1 MKNKIGTYL
10 QQHREAKHL
19 TLEQVAEHTGI
30 REPYLAA
37 LEEGDF
43 HKIPGDVFI
52 RGFLRNY
59 GNYLGL
65 DGNGLVEAYRTGS
78 EPEKIL
84 KSPEPLVPQ
93 PELPKSSDTIILRPE
108 TFAGKKQAKTEP
120 PVPQPASPKT
130 ESSQAPE
137 PFDKV
142 QALKDMEPVGYGNSR
157 RTAQEAQAP
166 QKRKKEAMEATQVM
180 KPVKPAAQAAPTKPE
195 AAKEAAGPEPQTAP
209 GPKAAQPV
217 AGTGKPEAPKGEET
231 AKRLDKTGEKKAPQP
246 EKPAA
251 NGAQAAAVGKKPA
264 GKGTEPQKSHESPKE
279 ALKKVETALNRE
291 NMEEAL
297 DASKAKVGGVL
308 DRIRDFIDENL
319 YETVPEDEAGEE
331 YGAAGGADSK
341 TPAFSFKVFT
351 GVFVACLAVF
361 TVVMAYFVFGGK
373 TTPDL
378 KATTNI
384 TDGVKSD
391 HSSEKSE
398 KEKQA
403 AAEAQPKKEEEES
416 KGDEKTLGKGN
427 GVTVVVTYKKPV
439 WTQTTID
446 GKQVEAAT
454 VPKGSTRTYKGSKS
468 ISVNVGS
475 IRDVV
480 ITVNGKEIPYG
491 SKEWGVVTRTFKAK

>member
-10 QQHREAKHL
+10 RQHREENHL

-37 LEEGDF
+37 LEDGDF

-84 KSPEPLVPQ
+84 KTAEHLVPE
-93 PELPKSSDTIILRPE
+93 PELPKSSDTMILGPKPFSGTRGDQSADRAEKPAAE
-108 TFAGKKQAKTEP
+108 AGDHQ
-120 PVPQPASPKT
+120 
-130 ESSQAPE
+130 PE

-142 QALKDMEPVGYGNSR
+142 QALKQMEPVGFGGSLR
-157 RTAQEAQAP
+157 ADRKETAP
-166 QKRKKEAMEATQVM
+166 QDPVKESMDTTRVM
-180 KPVKPAAQAAPTKPE
+180 KPVKPAPKTEPVPEKPDPV
-195 AAKEAAGPEPQTAP
+195 KEAS
-209 GPKAAQPV
+209 QP
-217 AGTGKPEAPKGEET
+217 A
-231 AKRLDKTGEKKAPQP
+231 EKKLEPAAG

-251 NGAQAAAVGKKPA
+251 APVEKAVPEKKSGEKTPEQPAKEEGKASDGDKGKGLKGAAAGAAAVAAADAGEKK
-264 GKGTEPQKSHESPKE
+264 KHETPRE
-279 ALKKVETALNRE
+279 ALKKMETTLNRE

-297 DASKAKVGGVL
+297 DASKAKMGSWL

-331 YGAAGGADSK
+331 YGATSAGSSK

-378 KATTNI
+378 KETTSI
-384 TDGVKSD
+384 SDGVKSD
-391 HSSEKSE
+391 HSSEKSDKDKKE
-398 KEKQA
+398 AEEVKEKQE
-403 AAEAQPKKEEEES
+403 EAT
-416 KGDEKTLGKGN
+416 GDEKTLGQGN

-454 VPKGSTRTYKGSKS
+454 IAKGSTRTYKGSKS
-468 ISVNVGS
+468 VSVNLGS
-475 IRDVV
+475 IRDVE
-480 ITVNGKEIPYG
+480 ITVNGKKVPYG

>member
-10 QQHREAKHL
+10 RQHREEKHL
-19 TLEQVAEHTGI
+19 TLQQAAEQTGI

-84 KSPEPLVPQ
+84 KAVEELAPVPATPSGDTLIPRKPATQ
-93 PELPKSSDTIILRPE
+93 PEKKATPE
-108 TFAGKKQAKTEP
+108 AKAAPAPESGKQA
-120 PVPQPASPKT
+120 
-130 ESSQAPE
+130 E

-142 QALKDMEPVGYGNSR
+142 TALKQMEPVGYGVSR
-157 RTAQEAQAP
+157 RNGREGAP
-166 QKRKKEAMEATQVM
+166 KTEKEAPAGKPDLDATRIM
-180 KPVKPAAQAAPTKPE
+180 PPLKAAPPVQKGDR
-195 AAKEAAGPEPQTAP
+195 AGQ
-209 GPKAAQPV
+209 
-217 AGTGKPEAPKGEET
+217 
-231 AKRLDKTGEKKAPQP
+231 PQP
-246 EKPAA
+246 EKLGQNKIRKNGETASAGNPLTGKAAPSKTEKKGRTAAPTGKESQNPKAPSPA
-251 NGAQAAAVGKKPA
+251 
-264 GKGTEPQKSHESPKE
+264 HETPKE
-279 ALKKVETALNRE
+279 VLETVEHALDRE

-297 DASKAKVGGVL
+297 DAGKAKMGGWL

-319 YETVPEDEAGEE
+319 YETVPEDEADEE
-331 YGAAGGADSK
+331 FGATSAGDSK
-341 TPAFSFKVFT
+341 APAFSFKVFT
-351 GVFVACLAVF
+351 TVFVVCLAIF
-361 TVVMAYFVFGGK
+361 TIVMAYFVFGGK
-373 TTPDL
+373 TTPEL
-378 KATTNI
+378 KATNTI

-398 KEKQA
+398 ENKKA
-403 AAEAQPKKEEEES
+403 TEAVAPKKEEEP
-416 KGDEKTLGKGN
+416 KGDEKTLGKGS
-427 GVTVVVTYKKPV
+427 GLTVVVTYKKPV

-454 VPKGSTRTYKGSKS
+454 VAKGSTRTYKGNQSVS
-468 ISVNVGS
+468 INFGS

-480 ITVNGKEIPYG
+480 ITVNGKEVPYG

>member
-180 KPVKPAAQAAPTKPE
+180 KPVKPSAQAAPTKPE

-217 AGTGKPEAPKGEET
+217 AGTGKPA
-231 AKRLDKTGEKKAPQP
+231 AK
-246 EKPAA
+246 
-251 NGAQAAAVGKKPA
+251 GAQAAAVGKKPA
-264 GKGTEPQKSHESPKE
+264 GKGTEPKKSHESPKE

-480 ITVNGKEIPYG
+480 ITVNGKEVPYG

>member
-10 QQHREAKHL
+10 RQHREEKKL

-30 REPYLAA
+30 REPYLED
-37 LEEGDF
+37 LENGDF

-84 KSPEPLVPQ
+84 KDAGHIAPASEA
-93 PELPKSSDTIILRPE
+93 PKSTDTIILRQALDSMEPRNSSKPE
-108 TFAGKKQAKTEP
+108 TKSADAVESVDSEPAKLET
-120 PVPQPASPKT
+120 
-130 ESSQAPE
+130 E

-142 QALKDMEPVGYGNSR
+142 AALKEMEPVGYGYKPHKEKSQP
-157 RTAQEAQAP
+157 AAPVEAPEKQ
-166 QKRKKEAMEATQVM
+166 AMEETRIM
-180 KPVKPAAQAAPTKPE
+180 KPVKPSARPTQEIKSELQPSVASQMAKTVEVKTAAPK
-195 AAKEAAGPEPQTAP
+195 ADAKKT
-209 GPKAAQPV
+209 
-217 AGTGKPEAPKGEET
+217 ET
-231 AKRLDKTGEKKAPQP
+231 AIAKPVQKSAEQLKKTPETVSKA
-246 EKPAA
+246 
-251 NGAQAAAVGKKPA
+251 AAAVAPEQGKKH
-264 GKGTEPQKSHESPKE
+264 GSPKQ
-279 ALKKVETALNRE
+279 ALKKMEKALNKE

-297 DASKAKVGGVL
+297 TDSKAKMGGFL
-308 DRIRDFIDENL
+308 DRIHKFIDDNL
-319 YETVPEDEAGEE
+319 YETVPEDEEGEE
-331 YGAAGGADSK
+331 YGATSADNSSK
-341 TPAFSFKVFT
+341 APAFSFKVFT
-351 GVFVACLAVF
+351 GVFVVCLAIF

-378 KATTNI
+378 KATDSI

-391 HSSEKSE
+391 HSSEKTPE
-398 KEKQA
+398 N
-403 AAEAQPKKEEEES
+403 KKEAEETKAKQEEA

-454 VPKGSTRTYKGSKS
+454 IAKGSTRTYKGSKS
-468 ISVNVGS
+468 VSVNVGS
-475 IRDVV
+475 IRDVT
-480 ITVNGKEIPYG
+480 ITVNGKEVPYG
-491 SKEWGVVTRTFKAK
+491 SREWGVVTRTFKAK

>member
-10 QQHREAKHL
+10 RQHREEKHL
-19 TLEQVAEHTGI
+19 TLQQAAEQTGI

-84 KSPEPLVPQ
+84 KPVEEPIP
-93 PELPKSSDTIILRPE
+93 
-108 TFAGKKQAKTEP
+108 A
-120 PVPQPASPKT
+120 PASPKGDT
-130 ESSQAPE
+130 LILRKPASQPEKKAAPKAKAAPAPEPGKQAE

-142 QALKDMEPVGYGNSR
+142 TALKQMEPVGYRASHRNGR
-157 RTAQEAQAP
+157 EKAPETEKQAQTGKP
-166 QKRKKEAMEATQVM
+166 DLEATRIM
-180 KPVKPAAQAAPTKPE
+180 APVKPSPADERGQHAGQPQPKKPV
-195 AAKEAAGPEPQTAP
+195 Q
-209 GPKAAQPV
+209 
-217 AGTGKPEAPKGEET
+217 
-231 AKRLDKTGEKKAPQP
+231 DKTPKNGGKA
-246 EKPAA
+246 
-251 NGAQAAAVGKKPA
+251 PA
-264 GKGTEPQKSHESPKE
+264 GKPLTGTAAPQNRETQKIQPAQPAPGAGKAAPKAPAHETPKE
-279 ALKKVETALNRE
+279 ALETVEHALDRE
-291 NMEEAL
+291 HMEEAL
-297 DASKAKVGGVL
+297 DAGKAKMGGWL

-331 YGAAGGADSK
+331 YGATSAGDSK
-341 TPAFSFKVFT
+341 APAFSFKVFT
-351 GVFVACLAVF
+351 TVFVVCLAIF
-361 TVVMAYFVFGGK
+361 TIVMAYFVFGGK
-373 TTPDL
+373 TTPEL
-378 KATTNI
+378 KATNTI

-398 KEKQA
+398 ENKKA
-403 AAEAQPKKEEEES
+403 TEAVAPKKEEEP
-416 KGDEKTLGKGN
+416 KGDEKTLGKGS
-427 GVTVVVTYKKPV
+427 GLTVVVTYKKPV

-454 VPKGSTRTYKGSKS
+454 VAKGSTRTYKGNQSVS
-468 ISVNVGS
+468 INFGS

-480 ITVNGKEIPYG
+480 ITVNGKEVPYG